1 MNILSMVHDSHCLRI
16 FQKGHNIFW
25 LGDVHDKFTIQSTSK
40 PITYALSLE
49 ELGTEL
55 VHTYQGREPSGRM
68 FNEIVLDHNGDVIL
82 KNVTLE

>member
-1 MNILSMVHDSHCLRI
+1 MNILSMVHDSPCLRI
-16 FQKGHNIFW
+16 FQKGHHIFW

-68 FNEIVLDHNGDVIL
+68 FNEIVLDHNGDIIL
-82 KNVTLE
+82 